1 MASFISKQSS
11 LLKQIFSRN
20 MLICI
25 FTGFSSGLPLYILVS
40 LLPVWL
46 KKEGVDLKTL
56 GFFTLVTLPF
66 TWKFLWSPFMDRFVP
81 PFLGRRRGWMLIT
94 QLLLLISLGL
104 FGFLDPQTNLGLQ
117 TIAALAA
124 LVAFFS
130 ASQDIVLDAFRREI
144 LPDEEL
150 GLGNSIHVNAYR
162 IAGLVPG
169 SLSLILA
176 DHFDWQTVF
185 MITALF
191 MLPGLFLTLVLSTE
205 PKIALKKHRS
215 LKENVIEPFQEFFGR
230 KGLWQALGILAF
242 IFLYKLGDSMAT
254 ALISPFY
261 LDMGFSMTQIGLV
274 VKNASLW
281 PMVVASIFGG
291 VVMLKIGINRALWLF
306 GVVQITTILGF
317 AWLAHLGPFTE
328 VDSFA
333 LFALTIV
340 VAAEYIGIGLGTAAF
355 VAFMARETNPLY
367 TATQLALFTSLA
379 ALPRATFNSFAG
391 VLIQSMGYYDY
402 FWFCFLLA
410 IPGMLCLYWVAPW
423 NAELNTESMAEFKKE
438 DEKIIKPKNN

>member
-1 MASFISKQSS
+1 MTLEQSASQS
-11 LLKQIFSRN
+11 LLKQIVSRN

-40 LLPVWL
+40 LLPLWL
-46 KKEGVDLKTL
+46 RSEAVDLKTI

-94 QLLLLISLGL
+94 QVLLLLSLMAFGWLNPQSQVGL
-104 FGFLDPQTNLGLQ
+104 YSIAGLA
-117 TIAALAA
+117 T

-144 LPDEEL
+144 LPDSEL

-176 DHFDWQTVF
+176 DYFAWRDVF
-185 MITALF
+185 IITSLF

-205 PKIALKKHRS
+205 PNIPLKKHRT
-215 LKENVIEPFQEFFGR
+215 LKENVLEPFHEFFSR
-230 KGLWQALGILAF
+230 KGIKSAFGILLF

-261 LDMGFSMTQIGLV
+261 LDMGFSKTQIGLV

-281 PMVVASIFGG
+281 PMVVASIVGG
-291 VVMLKIGINRALWLF
+291 IIMLKTGINRALWLF
-306 GVVQITTILGF
+306 GFVQIITILGF
-317 AWLAHLGPFTE
+317 AWLAHFGRFEE
-328 VDSFA
+328 VDNFA
-333 LFALTIV
+333 LLALSLV
-340 VAAEYIGIGLGTAAF
+340 VAAEYIGIGLGTSAF

-367 TATQLALFTSLA
+367 TATQLALFTSLS
-379 ALPRATFNSFAG
+379 ALPRATLNSQAG
-391 VLIQSMGYYDY
+391 VLIDALGYYHY
-402 FWFCFLLA
+402 FWLCFFLA
-410 IPGMLCLYWVAPW
+410 IPGMLCLFWVAPW
-423 NAELNTESMAEFKKE
+423 REENS
-438 DEKIIKPKNN
+438 